1 MTFWFSLLCFWCLGR
16 RAFICPNAQCFCGS
30 SFLISTCSLILLQ
43 LEAPSVHPSHS
54 CKVLDFKFRVPSENN
69 VHRVHITCRTR
80 SKNKILYLG
89 RRGPGPVVRDSDARN
104 LVKNKR
110 DFKYGTCVVPYVT
123 RQDPLHYQLYML
135 HIRTR
140 CTLQRWTASVN
151 TSQVN
156 HKFCRQILR
165 D

>member
-54 CKVLDFKFRVPSENN
+54 CKVLDFKFRVPSEN
-69 VHRVHITCRTR
+69 TCRTSR
-80 SKNKILYLG
+80 RIRYRIRAAG
-89 RRGPGPVVRDSDARN
+89 RKGSRTVRDSRDAMRG
-104 LVKNKR
+104 VKNKWVR
-110 DFKYGTCVVPYVT
+110 ITCVVPYVT